1 MIMESRRDTFL
12 LTCLHLLNV
21 QNISYDAFQ
30 ESAATMVTYYT
41 CIYNIISLSVL
52 LTLLTLRLM
61 VCQVATPLNMCTISP
76 LHARGRLWGYIG
88 YRLQQNI
95 PH

>member
-1 MIMESRRDTFL
+1 MESRRDTFFP
-12 LTCLHLLNV
+12 TCLHLLNV
-21 QNISYDAFQ
+21 QNISYDPFQ

-61 VCQVATPLNMCTISP
+61 VCQVATPLNMSP
-76 LHARGRLWGYIG
+76 LLARGRLWGYIG
-88 YRLQQNI
+88 YRLQPNF